1 MSTPIEGAAK
11 AATDPHPH
19 PAVPAAP
26 ARTPLHHRVTELES
40 QLARLE
46 GFVTQMAADVG
57 RELGL

>member
-1 MSTPIEGAAK
+1 MSSPIEGAAK

-19 PAVPAAP
+19 PPVPS
-26 ARTPLHHRVTELES
+26 RPLHQRVTELEA

>member
-19 PAVPAAP
+19 PPVPAAP
-26 ARTPLHHRVTELES
+26 PRTPLHQRVTELES